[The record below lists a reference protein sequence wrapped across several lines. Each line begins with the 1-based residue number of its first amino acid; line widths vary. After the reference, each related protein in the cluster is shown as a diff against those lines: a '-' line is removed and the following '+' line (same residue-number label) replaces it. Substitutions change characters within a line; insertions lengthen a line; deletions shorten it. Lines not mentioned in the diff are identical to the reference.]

1 MISRDNELDR
11 VEAQHLIQCTFSV
24 DVAWLRQLCINECSD
39 EGEED
44 RKRVR
49 EIGRCRNEIR
59 QQQRIFLSRTEVVQN
74 PHQLC

>member
-1 MISRDNELDR
+1 MK
-11 VEAQHLIQCTFSV
+11 AQHFIQCTFLV

-44 RKRVR
+44 RKGVR

-59 QQQRIFLSRTEVVQN
+59 QQQRIFVSRPEVAQN
-74 PHQLC
+74 PRQLC